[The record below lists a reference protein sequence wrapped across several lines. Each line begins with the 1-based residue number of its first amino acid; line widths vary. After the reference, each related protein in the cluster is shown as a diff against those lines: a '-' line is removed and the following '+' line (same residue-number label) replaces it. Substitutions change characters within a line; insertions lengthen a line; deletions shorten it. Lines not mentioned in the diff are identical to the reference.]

1 MWQALRQKD
10 AWDDIWAE
18 TWGNL
23 GKHVITPNVS
33 SEYKILCLAYSGAAE
48 QILSRGAP
56 NNKKNDIL
64 WIFKNFTL

>member
-33 SEYKILCLAYSGAAE
+33 SEYKILCLAIAYWCKINIMICIMKYKTFLI
-48 QILSRGAP
+48 QV
-56 NNKKNDIL
+56 
-64 WIFKNFTL
+64 T